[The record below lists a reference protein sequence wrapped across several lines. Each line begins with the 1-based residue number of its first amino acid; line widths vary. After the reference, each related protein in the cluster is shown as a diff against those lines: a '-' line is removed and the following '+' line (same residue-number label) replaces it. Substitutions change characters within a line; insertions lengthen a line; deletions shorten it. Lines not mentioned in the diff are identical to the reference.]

1 MAKYGSIVSTRGK
14 DKIVAAMMEGKKVN
28 ITQFAAGTGGGSY
41 YQPTED
47 QNALLDEKWRGP
59 IAESKVNEDS
69 PNIIEITAV
78 IPPNEG
84 GFTIREIAAFDADGD
99 MIVIANT
106 PDTEK
111 VIITSGA
118 AGEVKLTIYM
128 EISNASAVEL
138 KIDPYTVTATKQ
150 DLINHDNSN
159 NAHPDKFADKAA
171 FIGHANNKDIHVT
184 PEKVQNYD
192 TAFSGL
198 IEHVENKGI
207 HTSLADKEK
216 WNIGAETAAT
226 AAGNIQELGIGISE
240 LEGKLARLEDGVFND
255 ITGNPYMVRFTNL
268 EGIKLTKGIYNKSK
282 NRIEC

>member
-1 MAKYGSIVSTRGK
+1 MAKYGSIVTTRGK
-14 DKIVAAMMEGKKVN
+14 DKIAASIMEGTKIKL
-28 ITQFAAGTGGGSY
+28 TEFAAGTGGGQF
-41 YQPTED
+41 YQPIEEQD
-47 QNALLDEKWRGP
+47 ALIDEQWRGP
-59 IAESKVNEDS
+59 IAESRINEDS
-69 PNIIEITAV
+69 PNIIDIIGV
-78 IPPNEG
+78 IPPDEG
-84 GFTIREIAAFDADGD
+84 GFTIREIAAFDEDGD

-106 PDTEK
+106 PDIEK

-118 AGEVKLTIYM
+118 AGEVALKIYM
-128 EISNASAVEL
+128 EISNASVVEL

-150 DLINHDNSN
+150 DLENHDKSN

-171 FIGHANNKDIHVT
+171 FDGHINNKDIHVT
-184 PEKVQNYD
+184 AEKLQNYD

-198 IEHVENKGI
+198 IDHVENQEI
-207 HTSLADKEK
+207 HTNPGEKER
-216 WNIGAETAAT
+216 WDIGATTAAT
-226 AAGNIQELGIGISE
+226 AADEIQGLGIGLSE